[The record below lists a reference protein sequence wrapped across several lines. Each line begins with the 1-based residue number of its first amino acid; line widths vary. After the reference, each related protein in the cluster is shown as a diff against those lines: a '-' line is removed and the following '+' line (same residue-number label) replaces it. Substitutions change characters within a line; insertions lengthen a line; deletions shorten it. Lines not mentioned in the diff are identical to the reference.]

1 MQKISI
7 VSASRAVKNPSPP
20 QDRLTTKAIT
30 IAFVVGVV
38 LLWIAM
44 SALMIFETRLT

>member
-7 VSASRAVKNPSPP
+7 IPASRVVKNPSPP
-20 QDRLTTKAIT
+20 QDRFTTKAIT
-30 IAFVVGVV
+30 IAFIVGVV
-38 LLWIAM
+38 VLWIVM